1 MSQQHTNLPW
11 TESPFFEVELK
22 KANLSAADEAFVRKF
37 AEDGYVVFDP
47 EIDEATIDA
56 IVEQLAPRFAKITS
70 ESLRIQDAWK
80 FNEQVRKVAIQEAVL
95 SKLRLLYQREPFP
108 FQTLNFPVGT
118 QQDTHSDMI
127 HFNSIPHRFMCGVWV
142 AFEDIDE
149 TNGPL
154 HYYPGSHK
162 LPFYDMIDIGVKA
175 SESIEMKKAMMA
187 YAENYVSFIKEV
199 VEALGLKKEVLKI
212 KKGQAMIWSANLL
225 HGGEKILR
233 EGASRH
239 SQVTHYYFEN
249 CLYYVPRLSDIAIKK
264 LYLNDLTNII
274 TGEKVTNTY
283 FGKEVKVNSKLYLQQ
298 QTVKM
303 LSGIAHLFPKQIVEK
318 VKSIIV
324 R

>member
-1 MSQQHTNLPW
+1 
-11 TESPFFEVELK
+11 
-22 KANLSAADEAFVRKF
+22 
-37 AEDGYVVFDP
+37 
-47 EIDEATIDA
+47 
-56 IVEQLAPRFAKITS
+56 
-70 ESLRIQDAWK
+70 
-80 FNEQVRKVAIQEAVL
+80 
-95 SKLRLLYQREPFP
+95 
-108 FQTLNFPVGT
+108 
-118 QQDTHSDMI
+118 
-127 HFNSIPHRFMCGVWV
+127 
-142 AFEDIDE
+142 
-149 TNGPL
+149 
-154 HYYPGSHK
+154 
-162 LPFYDMIDIGVKA
+162 
-175 SESIEMKKAMMA
+175 
-187 YAENYVSFIKEV
+187 V

-303 LSGIAHLFPKQIVEK
+303 LSGIAHLFPKQIVDK